1 MPAGWDLRP
10 PTHPQGRM
18 GPLAPA
24 PAAARATAAPGGDSC
39 AGKCKPAPSR
49 QPLLPY
55 APASPSAH
63 SIPHAGEGAN
73 TLAACWALG
82 NNSANILACLL
93 NTRPFAS
100 FFFPPSAPS
109 SSVSTEPALGC
120 ASTPHTST
128 WRPPELSLCQ
138 RYFRVTRARSPQGN
152 PCKAQRHQMAAAVP
166 SDLQAFH
173 NHHHLLCAQPAVPS
187 SDPFAFSRDP
197 AGRCPHVRQ
206 KTPTILIFHVR

>member
-1 MPAGWDLRP
+1 MPAVWDRCSLRP

-24 PAAARATAAPGGDSC
+24 PAAARATAALGGDSC

-73 TLAACWALG
+73 NLAACWALG

-100 FFFPPSAPS
+100 FFFPLLHPAQVSALSLPWA
-109 SSVSTEPALGC
+109 VPALHTQALGDHQSIRF
-120 ASTPHTST
+120 ASDILES
-128 WRPPELSLCQ
+128 PE
-138 RYFRVTRARSPQGN
+138 QGVL
-152 PCKAQRHQMAAAVP
+152 REI
-166 SDLQAFH
+166 
-173 NHHHLLCAQPAVPS
+173 
-187 SDPFAFSRDP
+187 P
-197 AGRCPHVRQ
+197 AGRRGIRWQPRCH
-206 KTPTILIFHVR
+206 PTCRHFTTTITCSAHNLLSPAATRLLSPEIQLADARM